1 MGFWSRKKKKF
12 KRFATKYGR
21 KAVRGGKWVGRRTPY
36 GRAYSAGEST
46 YKAGR
51 YGYNRLKSRQK
62 KAYDQ
67 SRKSSKKRSRRGS
80 PSSSPKNRNRRGR
93 KYYWYRGKK
102 IYRRK

>member
-62 KAYDQ
+62 KAYGK
-67 SRKSSKKRSRRGS
+67 SRKPKKKSRRGS